1 MANIPESMCV
11 CACAYLIGSCIGGI
25 VQIYTNP
32 QGGTQI
38 YFTALIVI
46 KFITYNER
54 RA

>member
-11 CACAYLIGSCIGGI
+11 CAYLIGSCIGGI